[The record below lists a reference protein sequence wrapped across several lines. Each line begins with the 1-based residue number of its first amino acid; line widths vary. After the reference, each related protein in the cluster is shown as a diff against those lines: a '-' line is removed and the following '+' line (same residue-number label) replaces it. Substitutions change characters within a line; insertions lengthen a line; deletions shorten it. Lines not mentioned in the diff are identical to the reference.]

1 MSIILKYIGGK
12 KGKMW
17 EIYEPIN
24 IKLSDGSYLEIPK
37 GFSTDLSTVP
47 KSLWGVLPPFGN
59 FLLAALVHDYLYVT
73 KDKRGR
79 KFADKEM
86 LIISNANN
94 KNKVDNYFRYYAV
107 RLFGGLYWNDI
118 IK

>member
-1 MSIILKYIGGK
+1 MIVLEYIPSK
-12 KGKMW
+12 KGKKW
-17 EIYEPIN
+17 KTFNQIDV
-24 IKLSDGSYLEIPK
+24 KLSDGSYLEIPK

-86 LIISNANN
+86 LIISNENN
-94 KNKVDNYFRYYAV
+94 NNKVDNYFRYYAV